1 MGKLELEKKYEDQV
15 LKCSRCGF
23 CRTICPTFEAKDFLE
38 SYGARG
44 RMILLKAV
52 DEGKI
57 QLNQIQSDQ
66 SLVDRIFTCTLCGA
80 CMETCPSK
88 VDYIATMEA
97 ARAGLVKLGLAPPDF
112 DEFGKMTLEK
122 GNVLGQDN
130 ARRMK
135 WASKLDNI
143 KVNEPAETLYF
154 VGCNVMRPRVRPM
167 ATAAGK
173 VLQAANVDFAVMG
186 EDEWCCGLVFI
197 NTGHLDVA
205 KEFAKHNIELIEKI
219 NPKRI
224 VTICPGCAQAIQ
236 HYEHLVGWNPG
247 DIQIIHAV
255 EYIAELLDQGKFTFT
270 KEFNG
275 GSKVAYHDPC
285 ELGRQMGVF
294 DAPRKILN
302 AIPGLEWVELENNK
316 ELSHCCGGGS
326 GLQGIDTE
334 LAREVANY
342 RLKEVQDAGADVLV
356 TACPTCRSNFLDTIK
371 QNNLAIKVMDI
382 HEILA
387 QALE

>member
-1 MGKLELEKKYEDQV
+1 MGVLELEKKYEDQV

-23 CRTICPTFEAKDFLE
+23 CRVICPTFEAKDFLE
-38 SYGARG
+38 SYNARG
-44 RMILLKAV
+44 RMMMLKAI

-57 QLNQIQSDQ
+57 QPDQ
-66 SLVDRIFTCTLCGA
+66 SLVDRIFTCTLCGG
-80 CMETCPSK
+80 CEVKCPSK
-88 VDYIATMEA
+88 VDYITTMEE
-97 ARAGLVKLGLAPPDF
+97 ARAGLVKMGFAPEGFGD
-112 DEFGKMTLEK
+112 FGKMTLEK
-122 GNVLGQDN
+122 GNVLGQEN

-135 WASKLDNI
+135 WAAKLEAI

-154 VGCNVMRPRVRPM
+154 VGCNIIRPRVRPM
-167 ATAAGK
+167 ATATAK
-173 VLQAANVDFAVMG
+173 ALQAANVDFAVMG

-197 NTGHLDVA
+197 NTGHFDIA
-205 KEFAKHNIELIEKI
+205 KEFAKHNLELIEKI

-224 VTICPGCAQAIQ
+224 VTICPGCAQALR
-236 HYEHLVGWNPG
+236 HYKHLIGWKPNVP
-247 DIQIIHAV
+247 ITHAV
-255 EYIAELLDQGKFTFT
+255 EYIAELLDQGKFIFT
-270 KEFNG
+270 KEFDG
-275 GSKVAYHDPC
+275 SSKVAYHDPC

-326 GLQGIDTE
+326 GLQGIDNE

-342 RLKEVQDAGADVLV
+342 RLKEVQDAGADVIV
-356 TACPTCRSNFLDTIK
+356 TCCPTCKTNFLDTIK
-371 QNNLAIKVMDI
+371 QNNLDIKVMDI
-382 HEILA
+382 NEVLA